1 MPMHTSRRS
10 APDSRIFRLLE
21 SEKRVLGQVAAGV
34 PIAKVLEELVLA
46 VESEANGEL
55 LGSILLLDKQ
65 GRHLLHGAAPNLPAA
80 YNDAI
85 HGVEIGEG
93 VGSCGTAAHRGQ
105 AVFVTDIATDPL
117 WGAFAELPLAH
128 GLRAC
133 WSIPIRRADGR
144 LLGTFG
150 NYYREPRSPTADD
163 LEVIAHVTHTAALV
177 IERHL
182 SDRALRESEG
192 RFRTLVELSP
202 QVVWFCAADGRVTY
216 CNPFWH
222 TFSGLSLEETRNGG
236 WANLIHPDHRDAIVR
251 RWQRA
256 LASLT
261 SFEVEIPFQRSDDGC
276 DLGRGFYHA
285 AVRALSTIA
294 GGLRKGLS
302 NTKATDFASFVDACL
317 DMSSRWLGR
326 SSGW

>member
-46 VESEANGEL
+46 VEADANGEL

-150 NYYREPRSPTADD
+150 NYYREPRSPT
-163 LEVIAHVTHTAALV
+163 I
-177 IERHL
+177 
-182 SDRALRESEG
+182 
-192 RFRTLVELSP
+192 
-202 QVVWFCAADGRVTY
+202 
-216 CNPFWH
+216 
-222 TFSGLSLEETRNGG
+222 
-236 WANLIHPDHRDAIVR
+236 
-251 RWQRA
+251 
-256 LASLT
+256 
-261 SFEVEIPFQRSDDGC
+261 
-276 DLGRGFYHA
+276 
-285 AVRALSTIA
+285 
-294 GGLRKGLS
+294 
-302 NTKATDFASFVDACL
+302 
-317 DMSSRWLGR
+317 SR
-326 SSGW
+326 